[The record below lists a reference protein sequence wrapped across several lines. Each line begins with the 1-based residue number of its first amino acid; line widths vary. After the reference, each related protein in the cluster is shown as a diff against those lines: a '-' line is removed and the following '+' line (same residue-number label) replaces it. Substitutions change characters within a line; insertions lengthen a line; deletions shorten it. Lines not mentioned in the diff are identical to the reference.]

1 MTAMLAASV
10 IALASCLAAA
20 LCARAGVARLQPEFA
35 WSPCRCSIASVAGGG
50 FSLLFAILALKPG
63 PSLCLEPPAAA
74 AVMMICPFLSVAAY
88 TDIESSWAP
97 SELVAPICIYAA
109 AIFLPPRHFAGFA
122 AWAAPI
128 FVGIALHCAGRLA
141 WRLQCALRR
150 PAIPPADCIALA
162 LPIGLF
168 GMHGVS
174 ASAFAFMALAL
185 LAIRAVPAGL
195 TPFRDRTAC
204 DGISSGAEFI
214 RMPERVP
221 FLSVSFPIILLG
233 LLVSAAFGFPPADA
247 CG

>member
-1 MTAMLAASV
+1 MLAGSV
-10 IALASCLAAA
+10 IALTSCLAAT
-20 LCARAGVARLQPEFA
+20 LCARAGVARLQPEYD
-35 WSPCRCSIASVAGGG
+35 WSPCRCLIASLAGGG

-63 PSLCLEPPAAA
+63 PSLCLEATAAA

-97 SELVAPICIYAA
+97 SELIAPICIYAA
-109 AIFLPPRHFAGFA
+109 VIFLSSRHFAGFA

-128 FVGIALHCAGRLA
+128 FVGIALHCAARLA
-141 WRLQCALRR
+141 WCLQCALRR

-174 ASAFAFMALAL
+174 ASAFAFMALTL
-185 LAIRAVPAGL
+185 LAIRAVPAEWN
-195 TPFRDRTAC
+195 PFRDWTAR
-204 DGISSGAEFI
+204 DGFSSGAKFI

-221 FLSVSFPIILLG
+221 FLSISFPVILLG
-233 LLVSAAFGFPPADA
+233 LLASAAFEFPPADA